1 MKRIDLAKMYFPERS
16 DKGAVRGLHDWIKN
30 CRGLE
35 AALQALGL
43 PYFYTKNL
51 TVGQVRLIVN
61 HQYSVPTIY
70 QRVSRTSIFE

>member
-30 CRGLE
+30 CPDLE
-35 AALQALGL
+35 TALQALGL

-51 TVGQVRLIVN
+51 TVGQVRLIM
-61 HQYSVPTIY
+61 QYLGDP
-70 QRVSRTSIFE
+70 

>member
-1 MKRIDLAKMYFPERS
+1 MKRRDLAKLYFPERS
-16 DKGAVRGLHDWIKN
+16 DKGAVRTLHNWIKN

-51 TVGQVRLIVN
+51 TVGQVRLIM
-61 HQYSVPTIY
+61 QYLGDP
-70 QRVSRTSIFE
+70 